1 MGSKVQGP
9 SLLRVRAT
17 AAAADYTRKN
27 ASGED
32 CAMDGRGRT
41 VGGRRCR
48 FMEARMCGV
57 LSDKVHTVF
66 EGDLVF
72 NRFLAGVLKRV
83 S

>member
-1 MGSKVQGP
+1 
-9 SLLRVRAT
+9 
-17 AAAADYTRKN
+17 
-27 ASGED
+27 
-32 CAMDGRGRT
+32 MDGRGRT